1 MATRWLLVFLGFYGT
16 ILLVGCEADEGQIAV
31 SSDRVNRNALGLT

>member
-16 ILLVGCEADEGQIAV
+16 ILLVGCEADEGQTPSPVTESIETL
-31 SSDRVNRNALGLT
+31 SD